1 MKLKNYIFQ
10 VVPLVILLGY
20 VAYDQQQD
28 TKEVQQVKQQ
38 QAASVPELRKFAYTT
53 PLPESLTFAGEKVP
67 LERPDI
73 YERLDMEIH
82 VNANRHS
89 RTILALKR
97 ANRWF
102 PQIVPILQEYNI
114 PEDFKYLAVIESEL
128 SNVTSPSGAKGFWQ
142 LMRGTARELD
152 LEVNRE
158 VDERYDPVKSTRAAS
173 QYLLKAYSKFG
184 NWTAAAASY
193 NMGMNGLSRRM
204 EEQEVNSYYDLL
216 LNQETSRYLFRA
228 LALKIIMESPKEYG
242 YILSE
247 EELYKPA
254 ELKPVFVDKTIPD
267 LVTFAKEHGVSYKVL
282 KRYNPWLR
290 RSRLTVR
297 RNTYHIM
304 IAQNPVERIRIARMD

>member
-10 VVPLVILLGY
+10 VVPFVILLGY
-20 VAYDQQQD
+20 VAYDQQEQD
-28 TKEVQQVKQQ
+28 AVEVQEVKPQE
-38 QAASVPELRKFAYTT
+38 ASSKLRKFAFTT
-53 PLPESLTFAGEKVP
+53 PLPERLTFAGEDVP
-67 LERPDI
+67 LKRPDI

-102 PQIVPILQEYNI
+102 PQIVPILKKYNI

-142 LMRGTARELD
+142 LMKGTARELN

-158 VDERYDPVKSTRAAS
+158 VDERYDPVKSTHAAS
-173 QYLLKAYSKFG
+173 QYLLKAYFKFG

-193 NMGMNGLSRRM
+193 NMGMNGLNKRM
-204 EEQEVNSYYDLL
+204 EEQKADSYYDLL
-216 LNQETSRYLFRA
+216 LNQETSRYLFRV
-228 LALKIIMESPKEYG
+228 LALKIIMENPNKYG

-247 EELYKPA
+247 EELYHPA
-254 ELKPVFVDKTIPD
+254 ELKPVFVDKTIPN
-267 LVTFAKEHGVSYKVL
+267 LVDFAKENGVSYKVL

-290 RSRLTVR
+290 RDHLTVR
-297 RNTYHIM
+297 RNTYNIM
-304 IAQNPVERIRIARMD
+304 IAQNPVERIGS